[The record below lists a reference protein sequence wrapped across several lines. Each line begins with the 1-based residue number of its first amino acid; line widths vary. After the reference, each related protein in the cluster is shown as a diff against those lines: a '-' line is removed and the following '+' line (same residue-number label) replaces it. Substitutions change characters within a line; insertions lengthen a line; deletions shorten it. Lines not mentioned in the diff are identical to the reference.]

1 MLCCYLFRFL
11 HFFVIKNCG
20 KIFRDKKCRF
30 EKRGNTF
37 WRFHAICYNY
47 KNKTK
52 SVKCWMNNSDSI
64 HCWNLVKIEK
74 KVKKVWN
81 IVIMCNSRTNTSL
94 LIFFKTRRT
103 LLFAIVLTLSVFS
116 SSSNALHIQ
125 GTFNPKEEFF
135 HFLAK
140 FGFQK
145 TELRRRDDSQG
156 FIYGN
161 ITLLRKN
168 ETMSAGVYS
177 IKLSNL

>member
-1 MLCCYLFRFL
+1 M
-11 HFFVIKNCG
+11 
-20 KIFRDKKCRF
+20 
-30 EKRGNTF
+30 
-37 WRFHAICYNY
+37 
-47 KNKTK
+47 
-52 SVKCWMNNSDSI
+52 
-64 HCWNLVKIEK
+64 
-74 KVKKVWN
+74 
-81 IVIMCNSRTNTSL
+81 
-94 LIFFKTRRT
+94 
-103 LLFAIVLTLSVFS
+103 LTLSVFS

-168 ETMSAGVYS
+168 ETMSAGADS
-177 IKLSNL
+177 KKLSNL